1 MHLPIFIEYMI
12 LKVDKSNASWGVILI
27 PIFAVVICLPIFF
40 SKETELTYYYEWQ
53 SQFFSVINRY
63 IFANF
68 ILTASLLIFNA
79 FTINRV
85 FSRTNLFSKATFV
98 PALLYMVFIT
108 FINPLQANPILLI
121 HLLLIGLID
130 QLMQIDKGEPAIH
143 ISFKSALII
152 GMISCFSFYH
162 VLTSIIVFIT
172 LYTIKSFNWREW
184 FLVVLGV
191 LVPLLYLF
199 IGGYFFNDKIDVGTL
214 SGSYLIEEQIQLR
227 HYIQIG
233 CAMLIL
239 LISLR
244 SLIRFYSHNTIMSK
258 KRLFVLL
265 ILFVVTLGYFF
276 IGYYFF
282 SQIDYTFAVPLIFL
296 LSASIKSNEKDSLVS
311 LLLTIALVVNI
322 VTLFIG

>member
-1 MHLPIFIEYMI
+1 MI

-27 PIFAVVICLPIFF
+27 PLFAVVICLPIFF
-40 SKETELTYYYEWQ
+40 SKETDITYYYEWQ
-53 SQFFSVINRY
+53 SQFFGVINKY
-63 IFANF
+63 VFANY
-68 ILTASLLIFNA
+68 ILTSSLLIFNA
-79 FTINRV
+79 FSINRV

-130 QLMQIDKGEPAIH
+130 QLMRINKGEPAIH

-152 GMISCFSFYH
+152 GLICCFSFYH
-162 VLTSIIVFIT
+162 ILTSLVVFVT

-184 FLVVLGV
+184 FLVILGV
-191 LVPLLYLF
+191 SVPLLYLF
-199 IGGYFFNDKIDVGTL
+199 LGEYFFTNKIDIGTISGGYAMVG
-214 SGSYLIEEQIQLR
+214 QIQLIN
-227 HYIQIG
+227 YIQIS
-233 CAMLIL
+233 CISLII

-244 SLIRFYSHNTIMSK
+244 SLMRFYGHNTTLSK
-258 KRLFVLL
+258 KRLSVFLL
-265 ILFVVTLGYFF
+265 LFVITVGYFL
-276 IGYYFF
+276 IAYYFF
-282 SQIDYTFAVPLIFL
+282 NHIDYTFLVPLIFL
-296 LSASIKSNEKDSLVS
+296 LSASIKSNDKDSLVS